1 MAPTEAVKVP
11 DGLRVAVAGRRV
23 TVEGP
28 KGKVTREF
36 AAPGAALALRGKEIV
51 ISIRGSRRPD
61 RALLGTWRGHLGNM
75 FDGASHGLEYRL
87 KIVYTHFPIKA
98 QTKGASFVI
107 ENFLGEKS
115 ARTVELL
122 PGVKAEVK
130 GDVVSLTGADV
141 EALGA
146 CASRIE
152 QATKI
157 RDRDPRVFQDGIY
170 ITTKGTRAGS
180 K

>member
-1 MAPTEAVKVP
+1 MSSQSVKIP
-11 DGLRVAVAGRRV
+11 DGLKASLAGAAL

-28 KGKVTREF
+28 KGKVTKEF
-36 AAPGAALALRGKEIV
+36 RSPGASIALKGKDV
-51 ISIRGSRRPD
+51 VVSVQGTRRAD
-61 RALLGTWRGHLGNM
+61 RALLGTWAGHVANM
-75 FDGASHGLEYRL
+75 VEGASNGLEYRL

-98 QTKGASFVI
+98 QVKGTSFVI

-115 ARTVELL
+115 ARTVELA

-130 GDVVSLTGADV
+130 ADMVTLTGADV
-141 EALGA
+141 EALGTS
-146 CASRIE
+146 ASRIE

-170 ITTKGTRAGS
+170 ITAKGTRPS
-180 K
+180 PK